1 MTCGETCST
10 NGCDQS
16 AGCAAHQHA
25 YRANFDT
32 LGNRIQQQHASDT
45 YASGLLGAFGFA
57 GLIALPFVLFFW
69 SL

>member
-1 MTCGETCST
+1 MCNEYCST
-10 NGCDQS
+10 HGCTQQP
-16 AGCAAHQHA
+16 GCAAHQNA

-32 LGNRIQQQHASDT
+32 LGQRIQQQHASDT

-57 GLIALPFVLFFW
+57 ALVALPFALFFW